1 LLYFVSKWRWTEY
14 ANNLPTMN
22 ACKRNA
28 DYSPLKKSRNSSSH
42 NRATYEFGRFFPYYH
57 TFFLI
62 HKTRWFKPICYFLF
76 TEASSIK
83 GQRRKRVNRTVGVRL
98 RGFVGFKALENL
110 NTKISQTHMLLDYVT
125 MNSEIFLGVNN
136 RRFSC
141 RHSLWAGSFPLRIAT
156 VVTLL
161 WKL

>member
-1 LLYFVSKWRWTEY
+1 MER
-14 ANNLPTMN
+14 NLPTMN

-110 NTKISQTHMLLDYVT
+110 NTKNVYIIFPSVLT
-125 MNSEIFLGVNN
+125 NSAFYFYFARNKSGEG
-136 RRFSC
+136 
-141 RHSLWAGSFPLRIAT
+141 
-156 VVTLL
+156 
-161 WKL
+161 